1 MDKYLSVPKL
11 SRPSSVAS
19 NYSTRPSSVAS
30 NVSTRPASVAAYVST
45 PDQHLASQVQVY
57 PKGKKIPREVENGEK
72 RGFVLA
78 RLKVIIIIVE
88 GFSYTFQKLTIYC
101 Y

>member
-30 NVSTRPASVAAYVST
+30 NVSTRPSSVAAYVST

-78 RLKVIIIIVE
+78 RLKVIIIIIEV
-88 GFSYTFQKLTIYC
+88 FN
-101 Y
+101 

>member
-30 NVSTRPASVAAYVST
+30 NVSTRPSSVAAYVST
-45 PDQHLASQVQVY
+45 PEQHIASQVQVY
-57 PKGKKIPREVENGEK
+57 PKGRKIPREVENGEK

-88 GFSYTFQKLTIYC
+88 VFILPKLYRS
-101 Y
+101 